1 MPTFTDAAL
10 IAAGTGALLWA
21 VLAAEA
27 TTRRRTWTGLAGFAA
42 LEAAVSVRYTDIVV
56 LGCAVAAVLAAWKLR
71 AVPAA
76 ALRWWLGSVAV
87 AIAGVAL
94 FDDLVYGGPLTSG
107 YRPGR
112 SPSASARC
120 CPTCGSCQPT

>member
-1 MPTFTDAAL
+1 RRWLGRYGGGGPRGLVFSPGAALLFFLRDYMPTFTDAAL

-21 VLAAEA
+21 VLAAEV

-42 LEAAVSVRYTDIVV
+42 LEAAVFVRYPDIVV

-87 AIAGVAL
+87 TIAGVAL
-94 FDDLVYGGPLTSG
+94 
-107 YRPGR
+107 
-112 SPSASARC
+112 
-120 CPTCGSCQPT
+120 